1 MGRPWIK
8 LSTSMFDDEKIKL
21 IELMPEGD
29 SLLVIWLKLLC
40 FAGKT
45 DNDGVFRLNKEIP
58 YNAEMLAGIFN
69 RKLSTV
75 RTALDV
81 FQEFGMVTIIDDAY
95 ALSNWP
101 KYQSDSPKARKRTG
115 YGRKNGTTSIKNHF
129 LKAVRE
135 NLTLGLTILTLA

>member
-58 YNAEMLAGIFN
+58 
-69 RKLSTV
+69 
-75 RTALDV
+75 
-81 FQEFGMVTIIDDAY
+81 
-95 ALSNWP
+95 
-101 KYQSDSPKARKRTG
+101 
-115 YGRKNGTTSIKNHF
+115 
-129 LKAVRE
+129 
-135 NLTLGLTILTLA
+135 